1 METPAIASK
10 PWLPADCARVIAD
23 IEASLSL
30 EDREAT
36 EARLFGLV
44 DAHEQL
50 MDQESLGLNA
60 GTNVMN
66 PRAAAL
72 LGRSLG
78 NRPSLG
84 YPGDKYEM
92 GMEQA
97 ERIEV
102 LTESLVKRLFAA
114 PYAEIRVPSGALANL
129 YAFMAT
135 CRPGDRILAFSGEM
149 GGHVTHHDAGC
160 AGLYG
165 LEVHPVP
172 YDGARMT
179 IDLEALRAAARR
191 LRPRLITV
199 AGSLCLFPYPVA
211 EVRAIADE
219 VGALV
224 LYDAAH
230 MSGMIA
236 GRRFQDPLAEGAQL
250 MTLSTYK
257 AFGGPPAGLVLT
269 SEAEL
274 AERIDKIAFPGM
286 TANFDLGKT
295 AALALS
301 VLDLLEF
308 GEAYAAL
315 CIANA
320 QALGR
325 ALEAEGVAVHGVAG
339 RGHTESHHLA
349 LPAAPY
355 GGGQAASKHLARAK
369 VLLCGIGLPLAPVE
383 GGLNGLRLGTQEIT
397 RWGLSEAEMPAV
409 ARFIARVLVK
419 GEAPESLAPEV
430 TAFRR
435 DFQELHF
442 LR

>member
-1 METPAIASK
+1 MSSDSIASK
-10 PWLPADCARVIAD
+10 SWLPADCAEVIAG
-23 IEASLSL
+23 IEAGLDL
-30 EDREAT
+30 TARADVEAK
-36 EARLFGLV
+36 LFDLV
-44 DAHEQL
+44 KDHERH
-50 MDQESLGLNA
+50 MDHETLGLNA

-92 GMEQA
+92 GMHYAEQ
-97 ERIEV
+97 IEV
-102 LTESLVKRLFAA
+102 MAEGLVKRLFGA

-149 GGHVTHHDAGC
+149 GGHVTHHAAGC

-172 YDGARMT
+172 YDGAAMN
-179 IDLEALRAAARR
+179 IDLARLRAEARR
-191 LRPRLITV
+191 LKPRLITL
-199 AGSLCLFPYPVA
+199 AGSLCLFPYPVR

-219 VGALV
+219 VGALL

-236 GRRFQDPLAEGAQL
+236 GKRFQDPLAEGAQL
-250 MTLSTYK
+250 MSLSTYK
-257 AFGGPPAGLVLT
+257 AFGGPPAGLLLT
-269 SEAEL
+269 TEAEL
-274 AERIDKIAFPGM
+274 AERIDRIAFPGM

-301 VLDLLEF
+301 ILDLLEF

-320 QALGR
+320 RALGA
-325 ALEAEGVAVHGVAG
+325 ALEAESVAVHGVPG

-349 LPAAPY
+349 LRAAPY
-355 GGGQAASKHLARAK
+355 GGGQTASKHLAKAN
-369 VLLCGIGLPLAPVE
+369 VLLCGIGLPLPPVE
-383 GGLNGLRLGTQEIT
+383 GDLNGIRIGTQEVT
-397 RWGLSEAEMPAV
+397 RWGLTEAEMPAV
-409 ARFIARVLVK
+409 ARFVARVLVK
-419 GEAPESLAPEV
+419 GESPESLAPEV

-442 LR
+442 VR

>member
-1 METPAIASK
+1 METTAIASK
-10 PWLPADCARVIAD
+10 PWLPPECARAIAD

-30 EDREAT
+30 DDREAM
-36 EARLFGLV
+36 EAQLFRLV
-44 DAHEQL
+44 EDHERL
-50 MDQESLGLNA
+50 MDLESLGLNA

-92 GMEQA
+92 GMEYA

-102 LTESLVKRLFAA
+102 LAESLTKRLFGA
-114 PYAEIRVPSGALANL
+114 PYAEIRVPSGAIANL

-149 GGHVTHHDAGC
+149 GGHVTHHAAGC

-165 LEVHPVP
+165 LEIHPVP

-179 IDLEALRAAARR
+179 IDLDRLREEARR
-191 LRPRLITV
+191 LQPKLITL
-199 AGSLCLFPYPVA
+199 AGSLCLFPYPVT

-230 MSGMIA
+230 MGGMIA
-236 GRRFQDPLAEGAQL
+236 GKRFQDPLAEGAQL

-257 AFGGPPAGLVLT
+257 AFGGPPSGLVLT
-269 SEAEL
+269 TEADL

-295 AALALS
+295 AALVLS
-301 VLDLLEF
+301 ILDLLEF
-308 GEAYAAL
+308 GEAYAAQ

-320 QALGR
+320 RALGE
-325 ALEAEGVAVHGVAG
+325 ALAAEGVEVHGVEG

-355 GGGQAASKHLARAK
+355 GGGQTAAKHLARAR
-369 VLLCGIGLPLAPVE
+369 VLLCGIGLPLPPVE
-383 GGLNGLRLGTQEIT
+383 GDLNGLRLGTQELT
-397 RWGLSEAEMPAV
+397 RWGLKESNMEAV
-409 ARFIARVLVK
+409 ARFIARVLVRE
-419 GEAPESLAPEV
+419 EAPEFLVPEIIG
-430 TAFRR
+430 FRK
-435 DFQELHF
+435 DFQALHYV
-442 LR
+442 R

>member
-1 METPAIASK
+1 METTPIASK
-10 PWLPADCARVIAD
+10 PWLPPECARAIAD

-30 EDREAT
+30 EDRKAT
-36 EARLFGLV
+36 EAQLFQLIE
-44 DAHEQL
+44 DHERL
-50 MDQESLGLNA
+50 MDRESLGLNA

-92 GMEQA
+92 GMEYA

-102 LTESLVKRLFAA
+102 LAESLAKRLFGA
-114 PYAEIRVPSGALANL
+114 PYAEIRVPSGAIANL

-149 GGHVTHHDAGC
+149 GGHVTHHAAGC

-179 IDLEALRAAARR
+179 IDLDRLRDDARR
-191 LRPRLITV
+191 LRPKLITL

-236 GRRFQDPLAEGAQL
+236 GKRFQDPLAEGAQI

-257 AFGGPPAGLVLT
+257 AFGGPPSGLVLT
-269 SEAEL
+269 SEAGL

-301 VLDLLEF
+301 ILDLLEF
-308 GEAYAAL
+308 GEAYAAQ

-320 QALGR
+320 QALGA
-325 ALEAEGVAVHGVAG
+325 ALASEGVAVHGVKG
-339 RGHTESHHLA
+339 RGNTESHHLA

-355 GGGQAASKHLARAK
+355 GGGQTAAKHLAKAR
-369 VLLCGIGLPLAPVE
+369 VLLCGIGLPLAPVD
-383 GGLNGLRLGTQEIT
+383 GDLNGLRLGTQELT
-397 RWGLSEAEMPAV
+397 RWGLKEAEMARV
-409 ARFIARVLVK
+409 ARFIARVLVR
-419 GEAPESLAPEV
+419 GEAPETLVPEV
-430 TAFRR
+430 IGFRE
-435 DFQELHF
+435 DFQTLHYI
-442 LR
+442 R